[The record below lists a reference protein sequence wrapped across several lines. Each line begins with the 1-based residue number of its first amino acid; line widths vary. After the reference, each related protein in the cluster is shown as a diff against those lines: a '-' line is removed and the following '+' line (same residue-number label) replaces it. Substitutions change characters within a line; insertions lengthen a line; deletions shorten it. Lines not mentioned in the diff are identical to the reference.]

1 MIYSLGRKL
10 RTKSI
15 GVSIEVCR
23 IISYF
28 CNMAIVL
35 FDNSSRNSL
44 FPLTFTKAVA
54 ALRFGILSIQ
64 ERWAM
69 KTKEEVFIKTDS
81 YLQVLYPAPNVQEH
95 LWIDAAVM
103 ADDNLFSMIC
113 NLENGA
119 CIVDEKGLVAGR
131 LAIPFE
137 EFKADIT
144 LFAAQKKVENVKRLT
159 YCWDMMLWNDS
170 MIRED
175 FKLVTKGR
183 ASQPISPTVQ
193 VVQTADIFIEEGA
206 KLEFCTLNSKTGPIY
221 IGKDAEIMEGSCV
234 RGPFSIGFN
243 SVLKMNSRI
252 YGATSLGPCC
262 MGGGEIKNSVIMG
275 YTNKAHDGY
284 LGDAVIGEWCNIG
297 AGATNSN
304 VKNTAGD
311 VKVWNYASNSYIGV
325 GQKCGLIMGDY
336 SRVAINSSIN
346 TGTVVGVSCNVF
358 GAGLLPTIFNNFCW
372 GVTGN
377 KYDLN
382 KAFFAIDNWKKMKN
396 SSITEAE
403 SSVLT
408 SIFAQI
414 Q

>member
-1 MIYSLGRKL
+1 
-10 RTKSI
+10 
-15 GVSIEVCR
+15 
-23 IISYF
+23 
-28 CNMAIVL
+28 MAIVL

-44 FPLTFTKAVA
+44 LPLTFTKAVA

-64 ERWAM
+64 ERWAL
-69 KTKEEVFIKTDS
+69 KTKEEVFIKTEA
-81 YLQVLYPAPNVQEH
+81 YLQILYPSPTTEDH
-95 LWIDAAVM
+95 LWIDATVM
-103 ADDNLFSMIC
+103 ADEHLFSVIC

-131 LAIPFE
+131 LSIAIDA
-137 EFKADIT
+137 FKADPT
-144 LFAAQKKVENVKRLT
+144 LFVKQTTVGQVKRLT

-183 ASQPISPTVQ
+183 SSQPISPTVQ
-193 VVQTADIFIEEGA
+193 VIQTADIFIEEGA

-311 VKVWNYASNSYIGV
+311 VKVWNYASNSYLGV

-336 SRVAINSSIN
+336 SRIAINSSVN

-377 KYDLN
+377 KYDLK

-396 SSITEAE
+396 SNITEAE

>member
-1 MIYSLGRKL
+1 
-10 RTKSI
+10 
-15 GVSIEVCR
+15 
-23 IISYF
+23 
-28 CNMAIVL
+28 MAIVL

-44 FPLTFTKAVA
+44 FPLTYTKAVA
-54 ALRFGILSIQ
+54 ALRFGILTIQ

-69 KTKEEVFIKTDS
+69 KTKEDVFVHTEA
-81 YLQVLYPAPNVQEH
+81 YLQLLYPTPILIDH
-95 LWIDAAVM
+95 IWIDASVM
-103 ADDNLFSMIC
+103 PDDQLVNAIL
-113 NLENGA
+113 NLEAGT
-119 CIVDEKGLVAGR
+119 CLVDDKGLVAGR
-131 LAIPFE
+131 ISVAFN
-137 EFKADIT
+137 EFKADIS
-144 LFAAQKKVENVKRLT
+144 LFEKQLQIAATKRLN
-159 YCWDMMLWNDS
+159 YCWEMMQWNDL

-175 FKLVTKGR
+175 FKMVTKGR

-193 VVQTADIFIEEGA
+193 VMQTADIFIEEGA
-206 KLEFCTLNSKTGPIY
+206 KLEFCTLNSTTGPIY
-221 IGKDAEIMEGSCV
+221 IGKDAEIMEGTCV
-234 RGPFSIGFN
+234 RGPFSLGFN

-252 YGATSLGPCC
+252 YGATSLGPSC

-284 LGDAVIGEWCNIG
+284 LGDAVIGEWCNMG

-311 VKVWNYASNSYIGV
+311 VKVWNYATNSYLSV

-336 SRVAINSSIN
+336 SRIAINSSIN
-346 TGTVVGVSCNVF
+346 TGTIVGVSCNVF

-377 KYDLN
+377 KYDLK

-396 SSITEAE
+396 LTITEAE
-403 SSVLT
+403 TSILE
-408 SIFAQI
+408 SIFAENQ

>member
-1 MIYSLGRKL
+1 
-10 RTKSI
+10 
-15 GVSIEVCR
+15 
-23 IISYF
+23 
-28 CNMAIVL
+28 MAIVL

-44 FPLTFTKAVA
+44 FPLTYTKAVA

-64 ERWAM
+64 ERWSM
-69 KTKEEVFIKTDS
+69 KTKEEVFIKTDA
-81 YLQVLYPAPNVQEH
+81 YLQVLYPTPILNDH
-95 LWIDAAVM
+95 IWIDASVM
-103 ADDNLFSMIC
+103 PDEQLVNAIMELEANTCLIDD
-113 NLENGA
+113 
-119 CIVDEKGLVAGR
+119 KGLIAGR
-131 LAIPFE
+131 ISMPFL
-137 EFKADIT
+137 EFKPDLSLYEKQIVIHNA
-144 LFAAQKKVENVKRLT
+144 KRLN
-159 YCWDMMLWNDS
+159 YCWEMMLWNDA

-193 VVQTADIFIEEGA
+193 VLQTADIFIEEGA

-284 LGDAVIGEWCNIG
+284 LGDAVIGEWCNLG
-297 AGATNSN
+297 AGSTNSN

-311 VKVWNYASNSYIGV
+311 VKVWNYATNSYLGV

-336 SRVAINSSIN
+336 SRIAINSSIN
-346 TGTVVGVSCNVF
+346 TGTIVGVSCNVF
-358 GAGLLPTIFNNFCW
+358 GAGLLPTIFNNFSW

-377 KYDLN
+377 KYDLK
-382 KAFFAIDNWKKMKN
+382 KAYFAIDNWKKMKN
-396 SSITEAE
+396 LHITPEETSILE
-403 SSVLT
+403 
-408 SIFAQI
+408 SIFAENQ

>member
-1 MIYSLGRKL
+1 
-10 RTKSI
+10 
-15 GVSIEVCR
+15 
-23 IISYF
+23 
-28 CNMAIVL
+28 MAIVL

-44 FPLTFTKAVA
+44 FPLTYTKAVA

-64 ERWAM
+64 ERWEM
-69 KTKEEVFIKTDS
+69 KTKETIFVHTEA
-81 YLQVLYPAPNVQEH
+81 YLQVLYPIPNEEVH
-95 LWIDAAVM
+95 TWIDASVM
-103 ADDNLFSMIC
+103 PDEDLVNAIL
-113 NLENGA
+113 NLEENS
-119 CIVDEKGLVAGR
+119 CIIDDKGLIAGKK
-131 LAIPFE
+131 AIPFN
-137 EFKADIT
+137 EFKTDLSVYEKLIVIAT
-144 LFAAQKKVENVKRLT
+144 AKRLN
-159 YCWDMMLWNDS
+159 YCWEIMQWNDA

-175 FKLVTKGR
+175 FKMVTKGR

-193 VVQTADIFIEEGA
+193 VLQTADIFIEEGA

-234 RGPFSIGFN
+234 RGPFSIGYN

-284 LGDAVIGEWCNIG
+284 LGDAVIGEWCNMG
-297 AGATNSN
+297 AGSTNSN

-311 VKVWNYASNSYIGV
+311 VKVWNYATNSYLSV

-346 TGTVVGVSCNVF
+346 TGTIVGVSCNVF
-358 GAGLLPTIFNNFCW
+358 GAGLLPTIFNNFSW
-372 GVTGN
+372 GITGN
-377 KYDLN
+377 KYDLK
-382 KAFFAIDNWKKMKN
+382 KAYYAIDNWKKMKN
-396 SSITEAE
+396 LNITEAE
-403 SSVLT
+403 TSILE
-408 SIFAQI
+408 SIFAENQ

>member
-1 MIYSLGRKL
+1 
-10 RTKSI
+10 
-15 GVSIEVCR
+15 
-23 IISYF
+23 
-28 CNMAIVL
+28 MAIVL

-69 KTKEEVFIKTDS
+69 KTKEEIFVHTED
-81 YLQVLYPAPNVQEH
+81 YLQVLYPTPILIDH
-95 LWIDAAVM
+95 IWIDAAVM
-103 ADDNLFSMIC
+103 PDEQLVNAILSLEENSCLVDD
-113 NLENGA
+113 
-119 CIVDEKGLVAGR
+119 KGLVAGKMS
-131 LAIPFE
+131 IPFN
-137 EFKADIT
+137 EFKPDIS
-144 LFAAQKKVENVKRLT
+144 LFEKQIPIPTTKRLN
-159 YCWDMMLWNDS
+159 YCWEMMLWNDS

-175 FKLVTKGR
+175 FKMVTKGR

-193 VVQTADIFIEEGA
+193 IIQTADIFIEEGA

-284 LGDAVIGEWCNIG
+284 LGDAVIGEWCNMG
-297 AGATNSN
+297 AGSTNSN

-311 VKVWNYASNSYIGV
+311 VKVWNYATNSYLSV

-336 SRVAINSSIN
+336 SRIAINSSIN
-346 TGTVVGVSCNVF
+346 TGTIVGVSCNIF
-358 GAGLLPTIFNNFCW
+358 GSGLLPTIFNNFSW

-377 KYDLN
+377 KYDLK

-396 SSITEAE
+396 LSITEAE
-403 SSVLT
+403 T
-408 SIFAQI
+408 SILESIFTENQ

>member
-1 MIYSLGRKL
+1 
-10 RTKSI
+10 
-15 GVSIEVCR
+15 
-23 IISYF
+23 
-28 CNMAIVL
+28 MAIVL

-44 FPLTFTKAVA
+44 YPLTYTKAVA

-64 ERWAM
+64 ERWEM
-69 KTKEEVFIKTDS
+69 KTKELVFVHTEA
-81 YLQVLYPAPNVQEH
+81 YLQVLYPIPNDDVH
-95 LWIDAAVM
+95 IWIDASVM
-103 ADDNLFSMIC
+103 PDDALVNAIL
-113 NLENGA
+113 NLEENT
-119 CIVDEKGLVAGR
+119 CIIDAKGLIAGKKN
-131 LAIPFE
+131 IPFN
-137 EFKADIT
+137 EFKTDIT
-144 LFAAQKKVENVKRLT
+144 VYEKQIAIATAKRLNF
-159 YCWDMMLWNDS
+159 CWEIMQWNDA

-193 VVQTADIFIEEGA
+193 VLQTADIFIEEGA

-234 RGPFSIGFN
+234 RGPFSIGYN

-284 LGDAVIGEWCNIG
+284 LGDAVIGEWCNMG
-297 AGATNSN
+297 AGSTNSN

-311 VKVWNYASNSYIGV
+311 VKVWNYASNSYLSV

-346 TGTVVGVSCNVF
+346 TGTIVGVSCNVF
-358 GAGLLPTIFNNFCW
+358 GAGLLPTIFNNFSW

-377 KYDLN
+377 KYDLK

-396 SSITEAE
+396 LSITEAE
-403 SSVLT
+403 TSILE
-408 SIFAQI
+408 SIFAENQ